1 MARGPALAGSG
12 MRAIASGI
20 GGGRGSSFGFKGVI
34 RTSGPEGNK
43 VAFLNPND
51 TAVNRSLFTSVKP
64 LGVLPVKIPGGFGE
78 NGKSG
83 TGVPSFQEF
92 TPGQINRIKDS
103 SETPKNPARGSVR
116 FEIRKSLL
124 QPEKRPLV
132 RTRAAEVK
140 FDSKVYRP
148 SIFRGDISELRN
160 IVAESGNNAETRIQP
175 NPVLEQVRRLTVRRR
190 LLYQQAPQTEI
201 LIKPQVEQKQIIA
214 TPDTSVRLK
223 TASAVAEK
231 VIVKRSKADFEI
243 KKSKRKEE
251 IQERRKVVVD
261 DRLQSQRVA
270 ALDAAR
276 RKILAVDSEGTLTLE
291 RVVAVSGVADLRAY
305 RSSILEGTEQEDG
318 GQVRMRKNAPTDSRP
333 VTESGLAEFAQQY
346 MPVMAGE
353 GRDATRKQFITV
365 VTLPD
370 ELEPAIDPEAYFN
383 PENKT
388 RIIEREETVI
398 GLSVSDYGSAEQT
411 VDNTGEKAEKTGQ
424 VRPILPLPYPR
435 GSLRLDK
442 GMYINNEGGE
452 LLLAT

>member
-12 MRAIASGI
+12 VRAIASGI

-34 RTSGPEGNK
+34 RTSGPEGNRI
-43 VAFLNPND
+43 AFLNPND
-51 TAVNRSLFTSVKP
+51 TAVNRNLFTSVKP
-64 LGVLPVKIPGGFGE
+64 LGVLPVKIPGGSGE

-103 SETPKNPARGSVR
+103 GETPKNPARGSVR

-124 QPEKRPLV
+124 QPEKRALV

-148 SIFRGDISELRN
+148 RIFRGDISELRN

-175 NPVLEQVRRLTVRRR
+175 NPVLEQVRRLAVRRR
-190 LLYQQAPQTEI
+190 LLYQQAPQAEI
-201 LIKPQVEQKQIIA
+201 LIKPQAEQKQAIA

-223 TASAVAEK
+223 TASIVSEK

-251 IQERRKVVVD
+251 TQERRKVVVD

-318 GQVRMRKNAPTDSRP
+318 GQVRMRKNAPSDLRP
-333 VTESGLAEFAQQY
+333 VTESGLVEFAQQY
-346 MPVMAGE
+346 APVMAGD

-370 ELEPAIDPEAYFN
+370 ELGPAIDPETYFN
-383 PENKT
+383 PENK
-388 RIIEREETVI
+388 IKLIEREETVTVA
-398 GLSVSDYGSAEQT
+398 SERDYGSEDQIADTIKEP
-411 VDNTGEKAEKTGQ
+411 VVKDGETDP
-424 VRPILPLPYPR
+424 VLNPR
-435 GSLRLDK
+435 GSLRLDN